1 MLPFAAASHL
11 TDTEVG
17 IATRAML
24 RVAHTDGIHPAEIAL
39 IRQFYEG
46 GIETAGLPL
55 FDDILADCAGGSGHI
70 DAARFIENGNRE
82 LLMTLCILTAYADGH
97 CSAQEQAVLQGLAAD
112 MGLEPARLE
121 ALQAVVKDQLLA
133 SLAHLPDAA
142 SVAAVARELG

>member
-24 RVAHTDGIHPAEIAL
+24 RVAHT
-39 IRQFYEG
+39 EG

-133 SLAHLPDAA
+133 SLSHLPDVA